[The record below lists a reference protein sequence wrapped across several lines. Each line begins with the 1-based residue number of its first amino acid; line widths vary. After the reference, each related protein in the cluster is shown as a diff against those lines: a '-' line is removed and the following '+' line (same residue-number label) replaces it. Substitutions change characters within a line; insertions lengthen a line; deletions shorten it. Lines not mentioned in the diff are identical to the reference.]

1 MSFAA
6 RIAALTTTAVVL
18 LAACSSSA
26 PAPVDAGISHDAAP
40 ALGPRVPLCHLPA
53 PTMCPDPAVH
63 YADIVPIVQQRCLP
77 CHDGRSTHWPLT
89 DYRHV
94 ADWQDIIRSAMLN
107 CTMPPGDAGI
117 PMPTEERM
125 TVLHWIRCG
134 GMP

>member
-1 MSFAA
+1 V
-6 RIAALTTTAVVL
+6 TAGL
-18 LAACSSSA
+18 AAACSSGGGAA
-26 PAPVDAGISHDAAP
+26 PLDAGVSHDAAP
-40 ALGPRVPLCHLPA
+40 PVLGPRVPLCHLPA
-53 PTMCPDPAVH
+53 PTTCPEPAVK
-63 YADIVPIVQQRCLP
+63 YADIAPIVQQRCIP

-89 DYRHV
+89 DYKHV
-94 ADWQDIIRSAMLN
+94 ADWQDIIRSAMLD